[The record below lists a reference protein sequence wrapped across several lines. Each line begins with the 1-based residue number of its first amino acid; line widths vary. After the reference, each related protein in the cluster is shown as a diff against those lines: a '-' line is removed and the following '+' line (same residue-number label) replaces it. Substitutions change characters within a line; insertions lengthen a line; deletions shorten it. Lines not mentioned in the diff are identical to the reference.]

1 MIHLKIIT
9 KCLLLIIFCCLDQN
23 IFLIFWWVC
32 SSLSYEASITL
43 LIKLLKKQKQ
53 TWCPCN
59 YQSDMGIVKLW
70 ASWMW
75 SCVYS
80 GGWYTCDVWKESS
93 YWGWKSGFIFYRLM
107 VYLTMIPVAD
117 ADIFDRKCRL
127 ESSLTKSWSAIKIG
141 VPARVL
147 LSDHIWL
154 KIQLSQMN

>member
-1 MIHLKIIT
+1 MLTFNYILLSGSKYFSYFLVSVLIIVIWSFNHSPYKIIEKT
-9 KCLLLIIFCCLDQN
+9 
-23 IFLIFWWVC
+23 
-32 SSLSYEASITL
+32 
-43 LIKLLKKQKQ
+43 KQ